1 MRCLFT
7 ALVLAA
13 ALTTGAAEAAT
24 KLGII
29 AFQMSADTHARTAN
43 AAKTAAEAKGWE
55 VTLLNSAGS
64 VPDHAAQ
71 LENLVQS
78 GVDGIV
84 LAMGK
89 VQQLETQLEAAGQAG
104 VPVITVMSG
113 TSAHTLFDVNVN
125 EFEVGAKIATHL
137 LGLMNYQGR
146 LLMQRY
152 EGHGGTRAR
161 GKVMDVVLGENTGIE
176 LVGSHTMAKTK
187 SWRED
192 VRAGMEAL
200 ALKNAGE
207 FEAVWTSFDG
217 QAFVIDDLLQG
228 QGYKKGQVL
237 LTGVDGGQEAF
248 RRIRDPESLFT
259 ATVAIPFETMGRAA
273 VESFDKLLLQAQKK
287 EEITAGPYL
296 YMDSVLVD
304 PTNVPSEGEWP
315 W

>member
-113 TSAHTLFDVNVN
+113 TSVHTLFDVNVN

-273 VESFDKLLLQAQKK
+273 VESFDKLLMQGKKK